1 MPAKRSVVL
10 FDKEEEDVDN
20 SSKKKKKNVIVDD
33 NIQPLHDLALN
44 FNIDI
49 IEPYLREYLKDVQ
62 TNDNEGDNNNEEDNK
77 NTADAATMT
86 QQTFTMEQ
94 LNYKPQLGY
103 TNIRWNIYIN

>member
-1 MPAKRSVVL
+1 ML

-62 TNDNEGDNNNEEDNK
+62 TNDNEGDNNNEEDNE
-77 NTADAATMT
+77 NSTATTT
-86 QQTFTMEQ
+86 QQTFATAAIKLQ
-94 LNYKPQLGY
+94 TSAG
-103 TNIRWNIYIN
+103 IYDRKV